1 MKDYMKLIR
10 KFYTDKKVSCTGPS
24 TIYENIDW
32 GTAIPVPQTE
42 LDNHCLSIQKMDKIK
57 LIDDKTV
64 TLIDNGFVF
73 DGETFSLS
81 SKAQMNWLGLKSLQS
96 LLTFPIN
103 ITTMADTSYSLTEAN
118 LDLFVT
124 TASGTVQ
131 YYLDSGRSIK
141 SQVSAAATEADL
153 LTIQDLR

>member
-1 MKDYMKLIR
+1 MIDYMKLIN
-10 KFYTDKKVSCTGPS
+10 KFYSGKKVSCTGPS
-24 TIYENIDW
+24 TLYENIDW
-32 GTAIPVPQTE
+32 GSVIAVPKAE
-42 LDNHCLSIQKMDKIK
+42 LDNHYLSIQKIDKIK
-57 LIDDKTV
+57 LIDSKTV
-64 TLIDNGFVF
+64 TLIDNGFGF

-103 ITTMADTSYSLTEAN
+103 ITTMSDTSYSLTEAN

-141 SQVSAAATEADL
+141 SQIAAAATEADL